1 MLIVFDAS
9 SVVGAALRADSIPRR
24 ALLIARDQHVIAL
37 SGPVFGEIQEVIGRP
52 KFARVLTEDR
62 QAEILQLLTAA
73 AIWVENVRSVQ
84 DCRDAKDNK
93 YLELA
98 EAAGADVIV
107 SSDEDLLVL
116 NPWRGIRILR
126 PKEFLTE
133 AGEGDPATAP
143 R

>member
-84 DCRDAKDNK
+84 DFRDAKDNK

-116 NPWRGIRILR
+116 NPWRCIRILR

>member
-1 MLIVFDAS
+1 LLIVFDAS

-37 SGPVFGEIQEVIGRP
+37 SGPVFGEIEEVIGRR
-52 KFARVLTEDR
+52 KFAGVLTEDR
-62 QAEILQLLTAA
+62 QAEILGLLTAA
-73 AIWVENVRSVQ
+73 AIWVENVRLVQ

>member
-1 MLIVFDAS
+1 LLIVFDAS

>member
-116 NPWRGIRILR
+116 NPWRCIRILR

>member
-1 MLIVFDAS
+1 LLIVFDAS

-116 NPWRGIRILR
+116 NPWRCIRILR

>member
-37 SGPVFGEIQEVIGRP
+37 SGPVFGEIEEVIGRR
-52 KFARVLTEDR
+52 KFAGVLTEDR
-62 QAEILQLLTAA
+62 QAEILGLLTAA
-73 AIWVENVRSVQ
+73 AIWVENVRLVQ

-116 NPWRGIRILR
+116 NPWRCIRILR

>member
-37 SGPVFGEIQEVIGRP
+37 SGPVFGEIEEVIGRR
-52 KFARVLTEDR
+52 KFAGVLTEDR
-62 QAEILQLLTAA
+62 QAEILGLLTAA

-116 NPWRGIRILR
+116 NPWRCIRILR